1 MDIRELVN
9 EKNIA
14 EKLSDEELVSIGSD
28 VVEGYDTDEAS
39 RAGWKENLEEWTKM
53 ALQVADKKTFPWP
66 NASNIKFPLLST
78 AAMQFA
84 ARAYPTLVPADGKV
98 VKCRVVG
105 SDPTG
110 EKTRRAIRISKHMSF
125 QVMER
130 WKNGTKRWTG
140 CSLHYQLLVLSS
152 RKRITTPRRR
162 GMFHV

>member
-1 MDIRELVN
+1 MDVKGLIN
-9 EKNIA
+9 EINIA
-14 EKLSDEELVSIGSD
+14 EKLSEAELTKIGKA
-28 VVEGYDTDEAS
+28 VVDGYETDDQS
-39 RAGWKENLEEWTKM
+39 RKEWKENLETWTKL

-110 EKTRRAIRISKHMSF
+110 SK
-125 QVMER
+125 
-130 WKNGTKRWTG
+130 
-140 CSLHYQLLVLSS
+140 LLDKDSGRCRENYRDS
-152 RKRITTPRRR
+152 
-162 GMFHV
+162 